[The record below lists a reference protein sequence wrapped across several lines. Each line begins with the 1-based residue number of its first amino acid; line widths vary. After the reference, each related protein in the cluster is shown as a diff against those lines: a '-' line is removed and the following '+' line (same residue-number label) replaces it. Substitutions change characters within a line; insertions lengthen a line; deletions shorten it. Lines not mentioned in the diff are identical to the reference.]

1 MAPPRDPEIPDPLAM
16 TRDAFVRVGAGA
28 GIGPGRAAEIYRAVH
43 REGRADAPGAAIPPI
58 VRRLEEGKDEGT
70 TIKFVQRL
78 AAPGGR
84 VGDLET
90 ESVVIPM
97 IGRTGA
103 RTHTLCVSSQ
113 VGCAMGCGFC
123 ETAQMG
129 LIRSLTAR
137 EIVAQWWAATHA
149 EGVKIDNIVFM
160 GMGEPLDNLDAVLDA
175 IAVLTD
181 HHGPA
186 VPMRAITI
194 STVGRVD
201 GLRRLVDVVQKPGWK
216 RLGLALSLNAPNDA
230 VRDEIMPLNRKW
242 GLDELQRVMIELM
255 RVRGSRKIL
264 FEYVLIPGVNDA
276 PEHAH
281 QVAQWLAPFMRTE
294 SHGHIGLLNVIPY
307 NPRRNSPW
315 DAPDERDVQ
324 AFVDRLAGLGV
335 FVKRRRTKG
344 RTAMA
349 ACGQLGN
356 ERIRNRN
363 LVDLTS
369 TARTS
374 TARTSKP
381 RIGADG

>member
-43 REGRADAPGAAIPPI
+43 REGRADARGVAIPPI
-58 VRRLEEGKDEGT
+58 VRRLEEDTDEGT
-70 TIKFVQRL
+70 TVKFVQRL

-90 ESVVIPM
+90 ESVIIPM
-97 IGRTGA
+97 VGRTGA

-201 GLRRLVDVVQKPGWK
+201 GLRRLVEVVQKPGWK

-264 FEYVLIPGVNDA
+264 FEYVLIPGGQRRARARPSGRAVA
-276 PEHAH
+276 RALHAH
-281 QVAQWLAPFMRTE
+281 RVARAHRAPQCHPVQPPAQLPVGRA
-294 SHGHIGLLNVIPY
+294 
-307 NPRRNSPW
+307 RRSGMFRRSWTGSRGSASSSNAGARRDASPW
-315 DAPDERDVQ
+315 PR
-324 AFVDRLAGLGV
+324 
-335 FVKRRRTKG
+335 
-344 RTAMA
+344 A
-349 ACGQLGN
+349 ASSA
-356 ERIRNRN
+356 
-363 LVDLTS
+363 TS
-369 TARTS
+369 GSATGTS
-374 TARTSKP
+374 ST
-381 RIGADG
+381 